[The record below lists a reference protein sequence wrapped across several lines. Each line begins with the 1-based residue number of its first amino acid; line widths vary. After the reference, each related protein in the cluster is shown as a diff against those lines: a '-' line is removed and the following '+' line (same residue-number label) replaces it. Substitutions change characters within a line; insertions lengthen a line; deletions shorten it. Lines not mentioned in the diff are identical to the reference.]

1 MEKFAN
7 NIESS
12 IAFQNP
18 ILGGLILIL
27 LVFMIK
33 SFILELCYSM
43 RRYWFHGRNRN
54 DGINENFS
62 EFIETIRMPE
72 DKSRSREHRLSGRE
86 KNRQQVGL
94 RRWNSIHSVV

>member
-1 MEKFAN
+1 MENFRN
-7 NIESS
+7 NIESP

-18 ILGGLILIL
+18 ILGGLILII

-33 SFILELCYSM
+33 TFILEACYSI

-54 DGINENFS
+54 VETIENFS
-62 EFIETIRMPE
+62 ELIETVRMPE
-72 DKSRSREHRLSGRE
+72 EKSRSRERRWSGNE
-86 KNRQQVGL
+86 KNRQVGL

>member
-1 MEKFAN
+1 MEGFTN

-27 LVFMIK
+27 IVFMIK
-33 SFILELCYSM
+33 AFILEVCYSI
-43 RRYWFHGRNRN
+43 RRYWFHRRDRN
-54 DGINENFS
+54 DEPNENS
-62 EFIETIRMPE
+62 LEFIETVRMPE
-72 DKSRSREHRLSGRE
+72 YKSRSRERKLSGTE
-86 KNRQQVGL
+86 KNRQVGL